1 MTRRR
6 RFVVR
11 YSSTVGGRDSVNIRV
26 LMSIQSVGNWDWRAY
41 QADAPCTSES
51 GKRCRRSSWDQFCA
65 VFFSFTFSCS
75 SSFLYDANT
84 SNTFLI
90 SFSPFSCG
98 LYWIIYTFI
107 HHATD
112 FCSSWRTAACSSPS
126 TEFEHQQERER
137 RAILR
142 RLRTVRI
149 DIGKEMAV
157 LEHFQQL
164 VARRPHMPHRDMLH
178 ILATVEAVKEVVRT
192 HHVTITH
199 CQRQLQVLVDRLAAR
214 QAEGN
219 GGNPWLADNN
229 QRVDGWMPSEGI
241 W

>member
-1 MTRRR
+1 MPRIPAQ
-6 RFVVR
+6 V
-11 YSSTVGGRDSVNIRV
+11 
-26 LMSIQSVGNWDWRAY
+26 
-41 QADAPCTSES
+41 DALLPV
-51 GKRCRRSSWDQFCA
+51 Q
-65 VFFSFTFSCS
+65 V
-75 SSFLYDANT
+75 
-84 SNTFLI
+84 
-90 SFSPFSCG
+90 
-98 LYWIIYTFI
+98 
-107 HHATD
+107 
-112 FCSSWRTAACSSPS
+112 PS

-157 LEHFQQL
+157 LKHFQRL

-219 GGNPWLADNN
+219 GGNP
-229 QRVDGWMPSEGI
+229 
-241 W
+241 